1 MNTEYTLRA
10 LFILHIDI
18 VYTERRSVCSYESKT
33 SAAIVL
39 LSFYKTALNWGFDG
53 VRACMI

>member
-1 MNTEYTLRA
+1 MNTEYILRA

-18 VYTERRSVCSYESKT
+18 VYTERSVCSYESKT

-39 LSFYKTALNWGFDG
+39 ISFYKTALNWGFDG

>member
-1 MNTEYTLRA
+1 MLRA

-18 VYTERRSVCSYESKT
+18 VYTERSVCSYESKT

-39 LSFYKTALNWGFDG
+39 ISFYKTALNWGFDG